1 MEALL
6 QLKGI
11 DKAFPGVKALSGAAL
26 NVYPGRVM
34 ALVGEN
40 GAGKST
46 MMKVLTGIYARDAG
60 TLLWLGK
67 ETTFTGPKSSQE
79 AGIGIIH
86 QELNLIPQLTIAE
99 NIFLGREFVNRFGK
113 IDWKTMYAEADKLL
127 AKLNLRFKSDKL
139 VGDLSIG
146 DQQMVEIAKVLSFES
161 KVIIMDEPTDALTD
175 TETESLFRVIRELK
189 SQGRG
194 IVYISHRMKEIF
206 EICDDVTVFRDGQF
220 IAEREVASLTEDSLI
235 EMMVGRK
242 LEDQYP
248 HLDKAPGDI
257 RLKVDNLCGPGV
269 NDVSFTLR
277 KGEILGVSGLM
288 GAGRTELMK
297 VLYGALPRTSGY
309 VTLDGHEVVTRSPQ
323 DGLANGIV
331 YISEDR
337 KRDGL
342 VLGMSVKENM
352 SLTALRYFSRAGG
365 SLKHADEQQAVSD
378 FIRLFNVKTPSME
391 QAIGLLSGG
400 NQQKVA
406 IARGLMT
413 RPKVLILDEPTRG
426 VDVGAKKEIYQLINQ
441 FKADGLS
448 IILVS
453 SEMPEVLGMSDR
465 IIVMHE
471 GHLSGEFTREQAT
484 QEVLMAAAVG
494 KLNRVNQGKKMTT
507 QTVSG
512 RRYFTKAWLMEQK
525 SLIALLVLI
534 AIVSTLSPNF
544 FTINNLFNILQQ
556 TSVNAI
562 MAVGMT
568 LVILTSGIDLSVGSL
583 LALTGAVAAS
593 IVGIE
598 VNALVA
604 VAAALALG
612 AAIGAVTGV
621 IVAKGRVQAFIA
633 TLVMMLLL
641 RGVTMV
647 YTNGSPVNT
656 GFTEN
661 ADLFG
666 WFGIGRP
673 LGVPTPVWIMG
684 IVFLAAWYMLH
695 HTRLGRYIYALGG
708 NEAAT
713 RLSGINV
720 NKIKIIVYS
729 LCGLLASLAG
739 IIEVARLSSA
749 QPTAG
754 TGYELDAIAA
764 VVLGGTSLAGG
775 KGRIVGTLIGA
786 LILGFLNNGL
796 NLLGV
801 SSYYQMIV
809 KAVVILLAVLV
820 DNKKQ

>member
-1 MEALL
+1 MNNPA
-6 QLKGI
+6 
-11 DKAFPGVKALSGAAL
+11 
-26 NVYPGRVM
+26 
-34 ALVGEN
+34 
-40 GAGKST
+40 
-46 MMKVLTGIYARDAG
+46 
-60 TLLWLGK
+60 
-67 ETTFTGPKSSQE
+67 
-79 AGIGIIH
+79 
-86 QELNLIPQLTIAE
+86 
-99 NIFLGREFVNRFGK
+99 
-113 IDWKTMYAEADKLL
+113 
-127 AKLNLRFKSDKL
+127 
-139 VGDLSIG
+139 
-146 DQQMVEIAKVLSFES
+146 
-161 KVIIMDEPTDALTD
+161 
-175 TETESLFRVIRELK
+175 
-189 SQGRG
+189 
-194 IVYISHRMKEIF
+194 
-206 EICDDVTVFRDGQF
+206 
-220 IAEREVASLTEDSLI
+220 
-235 EMMVGRK
+235 
-242 LEDQYP
+242 
-248 HLDKAPGDI
+248 
-257 RLKVDNLCGPGV
+257 
-269 NDVSFTLR
+269 
-277 KGEILGVSGLM
+277 
-288 GAGRTELMK
+288 
-297 VLYGALPRTSGY
+297 
-309 VTLDGHEVVTRSPQ
+309 
-323 DGLANGIV
+323 
-331 YISEDR
+331 
-337 KRDGL
+337 
-342 VLGMSVKENM
+342 
-352 SLTALRYFSRAGG
+352 
-365 SLKHADEQQAVSD
+365 
-378 FIRLFNVKTPSME
+378 
-391 QAIGLLSGG
+391 
-400 NQQKVA
+400 
-406 IARGLMT
+406 
-413 RPKVLILDEPTRG
+413 
-426 VDVGAKKEIYQLINQ
+426 
-441 FKADGLS
+441 
-448 IILVS
+448 
-453 SEMPEVLGMSDR
+453 
-465 IIVMHE
+465 
-471 GHLSGEFTREQAT
+471 
-484 QEVLMAAAVG
+484 
-494 KLNRVNQGKKMTT
+494 
-507 QTVSG
+507 VSG

-534 AIVSTLSPNF
+534 AIVSTMSPNF
-544 FTINNLFNILQQ
+544 FTVNNLFNILQQ

-656 GFTEN
+656 GFTDN

-673 LGVPTPVWIMG
+673 PVWIMA

-713 RLSGINV
+713 RLSGISV
-720 NKIKIIVYS
+720 NKVKIIVYS
-729 LCGLLASLAG
+729 LCGMLASLAG

>member
-1 MEALL
+1 
-6 QLKGI
+6 
-11 DKAFPGVKALSGAAL
+11 
-26 NVYPGRVM
+26 
-34 ALVGEN
+34 
-40 GAGKST
+40 
-46 MMKVLTGIYARDAG
+46 
-60 TLLWLGK
+60 
-67 ETTFTGPKSSQE
+67 
-79 AGIGIIH
+79 
-86 QELNLIPQLTIAE
+86 
-99 NIFLGREFVNRFGK
+99 
-113 IDWKTMYAEADKLL
+113 
-127 AKLNLRFKSDKL
+127 
-139 VGDLSIG
+139 
-146 DQQMVEIAKVLSFES
+146 
-161 KVIIMDEPTDALTD
+161 
-175 TETESLFRVIRELK
+175 
-189 SQGRG
+189 
-194 IVYISHRMKEIF
+194 
-206 EICDDVTVFRDGQF
+206 
-220 IAEREVASLTEDSLI
+220 
-235 EMMVGRK
+235 
-242 LEDQYP
+242 
-248 HLDKAPGDI
+248 
-257 RLKVDNLCGPGV
+257 
-269 NDVSFTLR
+269 
-277 KGEILGVSGLM
+277 
-288 GAGRTELMK
+288 
-297 VLYGALPRTSGY
+297 
-309 VTLDGHEVVTRSPQ
+309 
-323 DGLANGIV
+323 
-331 YISEDR
+331 
-337 KRDGL
+337 
-342 VLGMSVKENM
+342 
-352 SLTALRYFSRAGG
+352 
-365 SLKHADEQQAVSD
+365 
-378 FIRLFNVKTPSME
+378 
-391 QAIGLLSGG
+391 
-400 NQQKVA
+400 
-406 IARGLMT
+406 
-413 RPKVLILDEPTRG
+413 
-426 VDVGAKKEIYQLINQ
+426 
-441 FKADGLS
+441 
-448 IILVS
+448 
-453 SEMPEVLGMSDR
+453 
-465 IIVMHE
+465 
-471 GHLSGEFTREQAT
+471 
-484 QEVLMAAAVG
+484 
-494 KLNRVNQGKKMTT
+494 
-507 QTVSG
+507 
-512 RRYFTKAWLMEQK
+512 MEQK

-598 VNALVA
+598 VNA
-604 VAAALALG
+604 
-612 AAIGAVTGV
+612 
-621 IVAKGRVQAFIA
+621 
-633 TLVMMLLL
+633 LVMMLLL